1 MASLQGSIKNTVD
14 AALGES
20 LTEIQAAIDS
30 LTEAS
35 DNIATGDDVDNI
47 TDSLEDVE
55 QDLSDLLASNNIF
68 TGDLTINSEATL
80 EFAQEL
86 KNKVRIVNGSV
97 IIESNSEMDAIA
109 LQEVVDKIRTITK
122 DLHIRAANS
131 ASPAITLDSLS
142 GVGNIKIA
150 QAGSISFASL
160 ISAKE
165 IHFGNNYES
174 NLKGVVNFGAL
185 KQVTGFKTG
194 ELGADFALTGVITNN
209 AIKLEKVSQINLG
222 SLPYYTPR
230 NLELVADDDAEINLD
245 ALKTVDAN
253 GKERSYTISI
263 KGAKEFEAPGITA
276 GEVTVEDVETVVLAS
291 FKGDVVVEDGVENL
305 TLGALAKDLSLVGK
319 GDLISLDV
327 TADAKDKEIDLTDAS
342 KLITA
347 KIAGKIKTVLFTG
360 NSDLET
366 IDITAALEALTISNT
381 AIEEATLDHTNSNLA
396 EKASLVITNNE
407 DLTILTADKIDG
419 LATLTITGNDEL
431 ENISF
436 AALTKAP
443 TKDGKAIVKIGG
455 ASDNNSLNASDITQE
470 SVDSKDGTFITDS
483 GIDDLKDYL
492 TAAAKSDSS
501 ELEVYFDTADDFTDG
516 TTELTNL
523 KITTPAHVEHLTVMN
538 RDVSTG
544 AEKSKRSFVID
555 DPGFVVNG
563 PLSINGNDIDLVF
576 TNKSTIGVVAELN
589 AADTKAEAKIYGA
602 ALSVSAYGGPEARI
616 TFDAA
621 PSTTVSIS
629 GVTSATTVAEAQSV
643 SIQVNKKDSSD
654 AEYTYT
660 YYLSSEP
667 ISDLT
672 PSRITA
678 DSNVYIDQFAITG
691 ANTNISHVFGELGR
705 EVFGFNNF
713 NPYRA
718 ANLSVASATLELRAY
733 DRSPARHGRGIKVT
747 VSPALGWGN
756 VTINRA
762 TTQDD
767 TLLGTLPVLT
777 LESVTAGK
785 SILEGGLSEIG
796 NPGDV
801 EGNTAGTVSFTLL
814 GSTVTEL
821 FDDPALDL
829 PTDSPDYV
837 NEGTEASSASDKID
851 RSSWF

>member
-47 TDSLEDVE
+47 TDSLEGVE

-174 NLKGVVNFGAL
+174 KLKGVVNFGAL

-194 ELGADFALTGVITNN
+194 ELGANFALTGVITNN

-245 ALKTVDAN
+245 ALKTVDAI
-253 GKERSYTISI
+253 GKESSYTISI

-319 GDLISLDV
+319 GDLITLDV
-327 TADAKDKEIDLTDAS
+327 TADAKDKEIDLTDAT
-342 KLITA
+342 KLITD

-396 EKASLVITNNE
+396 EKASLVISNNE

-470 SVDSKDGTFITDS
+470 SVDSEDGTFITDS

-538 RDVSTG
+538 RDVSTS
-544 AEKSKRSFVID
+544 AEKSKRSFLID
-555 DPGFVVNG
+555 VPTAVGNG
-563 PLSINGNDIDLVF
+563 GDLWINGNRITLDF
-576 TNKSTIGVVAELN
+576 NNATTANVVAEFN

-602 ALSVSAYGGPEARI
+602 ALSVSAFGKPAAII

-621 PSTTVSIS
+621 SSTLVAN
-629 GVTSATTVAEAQSV
+629 GVTSATKVAEAQSV
-643 SIQVNKKDSSD
+643 SIQFNKKDSSD

-660 YYLSSEP
+660 LYLSSET
-667 ISDLT
+667 ITDLT
-672 PSRITA
+672 PSSITA
-678 DSNVYIDQFAITG
+678 DSNVFVAQYR
-691 ANTNISHVFGELGR
+691 ISPTTTVSNVLGELATLA
-705 EVFGFNNF
+705 FGPNQND
-713 NPYRA
+713 NPY
-718 ANLSVASATLELRAY
+718 SALFGSGGTSPTLTFSAL
-733 DRSPARHGRGIKVT
+733 DVSPNRHGRGIKVT
-747 VSPALGWGN
+747 ASSGLGWGN
-756 VTINRA
+756 VTINKD

-767 TLLGTLPVLT
+767 TFLGTLPVVT
-777 LESVTAGK
+777 LESVTAGE
-785 SILEGGLSEIG
+785 SIPDGLSEIG
-796 NPGDV
+796 NPEEAYG
-801 EGNTAGTVSFTLL
+801 TAAGTVSLSL
-814 GSTVTEL
+814 GSALTEL
-821 FDDPALDL
+821 RDRPGDNVD
-829 PTDSPDYV
+829 DSPDYV
-837 NEGTEASSASDKID
+837 NYGTEASSAGDKID

>member
-174 NLKGVVNFGAL
+174 KLKGVVNFGAL